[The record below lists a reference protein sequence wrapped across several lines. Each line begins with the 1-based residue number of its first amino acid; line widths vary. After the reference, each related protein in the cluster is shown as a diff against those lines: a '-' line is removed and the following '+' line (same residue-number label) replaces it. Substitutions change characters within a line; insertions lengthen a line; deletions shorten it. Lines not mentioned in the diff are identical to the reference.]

1 MKRVII
7 TVIIIAAVLAGI
19 MFILNRNK
27 AKNEADTATV
37 AIQNASVA
45 VRADTADFK
54 DVNAQYV
61 TNGVFAPKQEVM
73 LSAEVSGKVIRVL
86 VEEGAYVKAGQ
97 TLAIIDGDK
106 QHVNVSNAQ
115 ATFNNAE
122 AEVARFESAYATGGV
137 TKQQLDQVKLQL
149 ENAKN
154 NLKSAQL
161 SASDVNITASFAG
174 VVNKRN
180 IEPGSYVNPGQEL
193 FEVVNVATLKL
204 KVKVDEKNIGFAKLG
219 QSVKVG
225 SPVLP
230 DQSFNGTVTF
240 VAPKADGS
248 LNFPVELEIKNNAKQ
263 DLKAGMYGT
272 AYFGSDEAVNALIIP
287 RNAFVG
293 SVSSNQVFVIEDGK
307 AIAKQ
312 VVSGRS
318 FGDNIEV
325 VSGLDKGD
333 VVVTSGQINLLNETP
348 VEIIK

>member
-1 MKRVII
+1 MKRVILTI
-7 TVIIIAAVLAGI
+7 IIIAVALVGI
-19 MFILNRNK
+19 VFILSQNK

-37 AIQNASVA
+37 AIQNAAVA
-45 VRADTADFK
+45 VRADTADIK

-73 LSAEVSGKVIRVL
+73 LSAEAPGKVVRVL

-106 QHVNVSNAQ
+106 QNVNVTNAQ
-115 ATFNNAE
+115 AVYANAE
-122 AEVARFESAYATGGV
+122 AEVVRFESAYATGGV
-137 TKQQLDQVKLQL
+137 TKQQLDQMKLQL

-193 FEVVNVATLKL
+193 FEVVNVSTLKL
-204 KVKVDEKNIGFAKLG
+204 KINVDEKNIGQTKLG
-219 QSVKVG
+219 QSVKVE

-230 DQSFNGTVTF
+230 NQTFYGTVTF

-248 LNFPVELEIKNNAKQ
+248 LNFPVELEIKNNASN

-272 AYFGSDEAVNALIIP
+272 AYFGSEQSVNTLVVP
-287 RNAFVG
+287 RTAFVG
-293 SVSSNQVFVIEDGK
+293 SISSNQIFAIEDGK
-307 AIAKQ
+307 AVMKN

-318 FGDNIEV
+318 FGDDIEII
-325 VSGLDKGD
+325 SGLEKGT
-333 VVVTSGQINLLNETP
+333 VVVISGQINLLEGTP
-348 VEIIK
+348 IEIIK